1 MIKYVLRHFALLLSI
16 YRRVAIGCEICYFLK
31 DSFNCTAMSGCQIL
45 SAINYLHLISRS
57 RRFTGVS
64 YSACF
69 TCYVTFT
76 GMGVMLRVLSRLIQH
91 VLRYLKDFC
100 YRAFSKQ
107 QFMPNSR
114 ILFSRDCCCL
124 VIVCL
129 LCSLFVFTLLELNTF
144 HLRLLNHVNVYIFNI
159 SFCFIYFIIFKIN
172 ELTPFLEEL

>member
-1 MIKYVLRHFALLLSI
+1 MKCMCNNSSKPFLTVIKYVLRHFALLLSI

-57 RRFTGVS
+57 RRFTCVS

-69 TCYVTFT
+69 TCYVTLT

-100 YRAFSKQ
+100 YREFSKQ
-107 QFMPNSR
+107 QFMPNNR
-114 ILFSRDCCCL
+114 VLFSRDCCCCCL
-124 VIVCL
+124 VVVCL
-129 LCSLFVFTLLELNTF
+129 FVMLVVCFYIIGIKYISSATVKPCS
-144 HLRLLNHVNVYIFNI
+144 RLYI
-159 SFCFIYFIIFKIN
+159 
-172 ELTPFLEEL
+172 